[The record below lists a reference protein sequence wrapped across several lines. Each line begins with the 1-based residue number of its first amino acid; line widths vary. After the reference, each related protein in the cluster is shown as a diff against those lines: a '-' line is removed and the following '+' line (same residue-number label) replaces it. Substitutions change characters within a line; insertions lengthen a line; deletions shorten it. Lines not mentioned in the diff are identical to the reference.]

1 MREKLILLMI
11 FIVLALFA
19 YGFDQ
24 FDKYLERQAA
34 GTLIIEPQEFTGPDI
49 RYCLKSDYEG
59 DLWDCIADGEYRKQ
73 MFRVDI

>member
-1 MREKLILLMI
+1 MRERALIIIGFILLGI
-11 FIVLALFA
+11 FGW
-19 YGFDQ
+19 GFDQ